1 MSELIENIL
10 HEVNKLEEGAYFGKV
25 TGVQG
30 LFIEVSGI
38 RTRLS
43 IGDQMCIRDSFKHI
57 GDFITYFGNPA
68 ADRLQTSFQIIL

>member
-30 LFIEVSGI
+30 LFIKSAVFVPGFQSA
-38 RTRLS
+38 TVVML
-43 IGDQMCIRDSFKHI
+43 
-57 GDFITYFGNPA
+57 PA
-68 ADRLQTSFQIIL
+68 PTAK